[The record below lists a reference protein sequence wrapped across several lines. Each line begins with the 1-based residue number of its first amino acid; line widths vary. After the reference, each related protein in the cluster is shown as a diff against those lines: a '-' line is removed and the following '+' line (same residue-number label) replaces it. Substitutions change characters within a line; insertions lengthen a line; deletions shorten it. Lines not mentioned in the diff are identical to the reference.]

1 MTITR
6 AVAHLVKQGYHAW
19 LHALGL
25 APGPDAAR
33 MFADTMTDDGQ
44 HTYESLR
51 RSEVEKVLRDES

>member
-6 AVAHLVKQGYHAW
+6 AIAHLVKQGYHAW
-19 LHALGL
+19 LHSLGL

-33 MFADTMTDDGQ
+33 MFADTMTDGGQ

-51 RSEVEKVLRDES
+51 RAEVEKVLQDES